1 MKAPE
6 IIRLESHHWWE
17 DKEKIDETKEGNI
30 ICFSFGNKRL
40 RKIAYV
46 VDGIEKDPENN
57 RVFEIRLKRYR
68 PLLKSP

>member
-17 DKEKIDETKEGNI
+17 EKKSIDDTIEGNI

-40 RKIAYV
+40 RKIAYE
-46 VDGIEKDPENN
+46 VDGVEKNAEGTA
-57 RVFEIRLKRYR
+57 FEIRLKRYR
-68 PLLKSP
+68 PAIR